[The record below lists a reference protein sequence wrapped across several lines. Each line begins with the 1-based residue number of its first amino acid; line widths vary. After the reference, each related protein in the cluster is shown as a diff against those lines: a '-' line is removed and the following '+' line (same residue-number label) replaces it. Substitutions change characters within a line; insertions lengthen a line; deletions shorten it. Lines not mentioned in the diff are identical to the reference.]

1 MAQRGAPAGWDSPA
15 DRPSVLEI
23 TVESGPRRRPPV
35 RGPHVLIALAVLV
48 AIGAVVCVA
57 LLPGGGTGSAPT
69 ASTSAPPTAPPQPS
83 VLVDSGPP
91 SVATPQLYR
100 FPVGC
105 SDSRVTTVERNRP
118 GLCTPHNGEVT
129 VVLRRVGHVWRA
141 TLESTD
147 SSCTPLPVP
156 PLARGKV
163 KACRR

>member
-23 TVESGPRRRPPV
+23 TVESDPRRRPPL
-35 RGPHVLIALAVLV
+35 RGPRVLITIAVLV
-48 AIGAVVCVA
+48 AIGAAVCVA
-57 LLPGGGTGSAPT
+57 LLPGPGAAPP
-69 ASTSAPPTAPPQPS
+69 ASTSAAPTAPPQPS
-83 VLVDSGPP
+83 VLVDGGPP
-91 SVATPQLYR
+91 SVGTPQLYR

-129 VVLRRVGHVWRA
+129 VVLRQVGHVWRA
-141 TLESTD
+141 SLEPTN
-147 SSCTPLPVP
+147 SSCTEMPVP

>member
-1 MAQRGAPAGWDSPA
+1 MAQRGAPAGWDSPS

-23 TVESGPRRRPPV
+23 TVESDPRRRPPL
-35 RGPHVLIALAVLV
+35 RGPHVLIAIAVLV
-48 AIGAVVCVA
+48 AIGAAVCVA
-57 LLPGGGTGSAPT
+57 LLPGGGPGSAPP
-69 ASTSAPPTAPPQPS
+69 ASTSAAPAAPAQPS

-105 SDSRVTTVERNRP
+105 SYSRVTTVERNRP

-141 TLESTD
+141 TLEPTTP
-147 SSCTPLPVP
+147 SCPQMPVP